1 MKKLFLMLFFAIA
14 STTFAQNQINFI
26 SGDNFNFLKD
36 QTDVNVQLKFD
47 NATYQEKNVT
57 EAQYVENRKADISER
72 KGEKVWKNWT
82 YQWDRFKTS
91 EYLDY
96 FFKGINAKSKKIT
109 FGNSI
114 KAKYTLIVDA
124 KWVYAGWYGGM
135 IGSQEA
141 KLTTDL
147 LFVET
152 DNPSNVIMKLQAD
165 KIQGKKMNKDFSWEY
180 GRIAAAYEITG
191 KKLGA
196 EIKKALK

>member
-1 MKKLFLMLFFAIA
+1 MLFFAIV
-14 STTFAQNQINFI
+14 STTFAQNQINFV
-26 SGDNFNFLKD
+26 SGNNFDFLKD
-36 QTDVNVQLKFD
+36 QTEVNVQLKFD
-47 NATYQEKNVT
+47 SATFQEGNLT
-57 EAQYVENRKADISER
+57 EAQYIENKKGDISGR
-72 KGEKVWKNWT
+72 KGEKVWNNWI

-91 EYLDY
+91 EYLEY
-96 FFKGINAKSKKIT
+96 FFKGINAKSKKVT
-109 FGNSI
+109 FGNGS
-114 KAKYTLIVDA
+114 KAKYTLIIDA

-141 KLTTDL
+141 KLTADL

-152 DNPSNVIMKLQAD
+152 DNPSHVVMKLQAD

-191 KKLGA
+191 KKLGI

>member
-1 MKKLFLMLFFAIA
+1 MLFFAVA
-14 STTFAQNQINFI
+14 STAFAQNQINFV
-26 SGDNFNFLKD
+26 SGDNFDFLKD

-47 NATYQEKNVT
+47 NATYQEKNLT
-57 EAQYVENRKADISER
+57 EAQYVENRQTDISAR

-109 FGNSI
+109 FGNGI

-124 KWVYAGWYGGM
+124 KWIYAGWYGGM

-141 KLTTDL
+141 KLTADL